1 MSVTLAAV
9 SSKAISQKMQI
20 NLSNLGKRYN
30 YEWIFRNLT
39 YTLESGSS
47 YAILGHNGSGKSTL
61 LTVIAG
67 HNLHSEGEIS
77 YSTGNRAIAPDELY
91 RHLSL
96 TAPYLELVEEFTLL
110 EMLTFHT
117 RFKQLRHG
125 LSHLDLI
132 DRMGLQKSKNKFV
145 KDFSSGMKQRLK
157 LGLAIYSDTS
167 LLLLDEPTTNLD
179 QEGVAWYQEHVG
191 QNKEGRLIIVGSNI
205 KHEYSFCDQH
215 LHITDYHTA
224 SAKQQR

>member
-1 MSVTLAAV
+1 
-9 SSKAISQKMQI
+9 MQI

-39 YTLESGSS
+39 YNFESGTS

-61 LTVIAG
+61 LTIIAG
-67 HNLHSEGEIS
+67 HNLHSEGNITYTQAEK
-77 YSTGNRAIAPDELY
+77 TIAPDEAY

-110 EMLTFHT
+110 EMLDFHT
-117 RFKQLRHG
+117 RFKQLRHS
-125 LSHLDLI
+125 LTNQQLV
-132 DRMGLQKSKNKFV
+132 DRMGLQRSKNKFV

-157 LGLAIYSDTS
+157 LGLALYSDTQ

-179 QEGVAWYQEHVG
+179 QEGVAWYQEHVE
-191 QNKEGRLIIVGSNI
+191 QNKNGRLIIVGSNI
-205 KHEYSFCDQH
+205 QHEYAFCEHH
-215 LHITDYHTA
+215 LRISDFHVTP
-224 SAKQQR
+224 RVR

>member
-1 MSVTLAAV
+1 
-9 SSKAISQKMQI
+9 MQI

-39 YTLESGSS
+39 YTFESGTS

-67 HNLHSEGEIS
+67 HNLHSEGDIAYTLGS
-77 YSTGNRAIAPDELY
+77 KTIAPDEAY

-110 EMLTFHT
+110 EMLEFHT
-117 RFKQLRHG
+117 RFKKLRHN
-125 LSHLDLI
+125 LTNLELV
-132 DRMGLQKSKNKFV
+132 DRMGLQRSKNKFV

-157 LGLAIYSDTS
+157 LGLALYSDTK

-179 QEGVAWYQEHVG
+179 QEGVAWYQEHVDK
-191 QNKEGRLIIVGSNI
+191 NRADRLVIVGSNI
-205 KHEYSFCDQH
+205 NHEYAFCDQH
-215 LHITDYHTA
+215 LRISDYHLA
-224 SAKQQR
+224 PRVR

>member
-1 MSVTLAAV
+1 MQV
-9 SSKAISQKMQI
+9 S
-20 NLSNLGKRYN
+20 LTDLGKRYN

-39 YTLESGSS
+39 YTFASGTA

-61 LTVIAG
+61 LTIIAG
-67 HNLHSEGEIS
+67 HNLASEGQLKYTCAGKEVVQ
-77 YSTGNRAIAPDELY
+77 DEVY

-110 EMLTFHT
+110 EMLDFHT
-117 RFKQLRHG
+117 RFKSLRHN
-125 LSHLDLI
+125 LSATALI
-132 DRMGLQKSKNKFV
+132 DRMGLQRSKNKFV

-157 LGLAIYSDTS
+157 LGLAIYSNSS

-179 QEGVAWYQEHVG
+179 QEGVAWYQEHVA

-205 KHEYSFCDQH
+205 QHEYSFCDEQ
-215 LHITDYHTA
+215 LRISDYHLA
-224 SAKQQR
+224 PRK